1 MLNLDQR
8 RSSSNGKSPGALAR
22 AGFLGSLQVLPNDY
36 EKKKLRNSEVL
47 SCLLLTVTVW
57 PSNQISPKLFHLY
70 GCFLYLL
77 SIFVA
82 LPW

>member
-8 RSSSNGKSPGALAR
+8 RSSSNGKSQGALAL
-22 AGFLGSLQVLPNDY
+22 AGFLGSLQVFPNDS
-36 EKKKLRNSEVL
+36 ESRQLRNSEVL